1 MTRFQKIK
9 SAIKAQNEST
19 KYFNKTFL
27 ETFENARETMAR
39 NIEKGVDDSYENNG
53 ILLYHSYDKVY
64 ASDFY
69 NKNGCAYCIFLE
81 IMAGNYGGVVSC

>member
-27 ETFENARETMAR
+27 ETFENARETMAQ
-39 NIEKGVDDSYENNG
+39 NIKKGVECFIKEINPDAEITCG
-53 ILLYHSYDKVY
+53 IK
-64 ASDFY
+64 
-69 NKNGCAYCIFLE
+69 
-81 IMAGNYGGVVSC
+81 